1 MINMKVNTDSE
12 TRRSSRRSSSSR
24 APGTHQRRTRLIQV
38 LGIALALSLLIN
50 LLMAIALA
58 SYARKAS
65 LLSGI
70 GSGLRLELAN
80 ITEQSEDTKSLI
92 KTLKSEIQAL
102 TLNRLPGLINLNFDE
117 VIEVDKRYVKN
128 IVFTRTGK
136 KGTHLY
142 EYKVVL
148 ENNNVALQPALKILL
163 FDRSGVQVGMSTL
176 SQKTEQ
182 GSITRLDQDE
192 VRTHYAVVQL
202 PDNSEPEYFQVIL
215 L

>member
-1 MINMKVNTDSE
+1 MNMITNAVSE

-24 APGTHQRRTRLIQV
+24 ASGAHQKRTRLIQI
-38 LGIALALSLLIN
+38 LGIALALSLLIS

-70 GSGLRLELAN
+70 GSGLRLEIAN
-80 ITEQSEDTKSLI
+80 ITEQSEHKTKRI
-92 KTLKSEIQAL
+92 KTLESEIQAL

-117 VIEVDKRYVKN
+117 VIEVDKHYVKN

-136 KGTHLY
+136 KGHHLY

-148 ENNNVALQPALKILL
+148 ENHNAALQPALKILL
-163 FDRSGVQVGMSTL
+163 FDRSGVQVGMSSL
-176 SQKTEQ
+176 SHKTEQ
-182 GSITRLDQDE
+182 GSISRLDQDE
-192 VRTHYAVVQL
+192 VRTHYSVVQL
-202 PDNSEPEYFQVIL
+202 PDKSEPEYFQVVL
-215 L
+215 F

>member
-1 MINMKVNTDSE
+1 MNMITNAVSE

-24 APGTHQRRTRLIQV
+24 ASGAHQKRTRLIQI
-38 LGIALALSLLIN
+38 LGIALALSLLIS

-70 GSGLRLELAN
+70 GSGLRLEIAN
-80 ITEQSEDTKSLI
+80 ITEQSEHKTKRI
-92 KTLKSEIQAL
+92 KTLESEIQAL

-117 VIEVDKRYVKN
+117 VIEVDKHYVKN

-136 KGTHLY
+136 KGHHLY

-148 ENNNVALQPALKILL
+148 ENHNAALQPALKILL
-163 FDRSGVQVGMSTL
+163 FDRSGVQVGMSSL
-176 SQKTEQ
+176 SHKTEQ
-182 GSITRLDQDE
+182 GGIARLDQDE
-192 VRTHYAVVQL
+192 VRTHYSVVQL
-202 PDNSEPEYFQVIL
+202 PDKSEPEYFQVVL
-215 L
+215 F

>member
-1 MINMKVNTDSE
+1 MTIIAASE
-12 TRRSSRRSSSSR
+12 TRPSSRRSSSSR
-24 APGTHQRRTRLIQV
+24 ASGAHQRRTRLIQV
-38 LGIALALSLLIN
+38 LGIALALSLLTN

-70 GSGLRLELAN
+70 GGGLRLELAN
-80 ITEQSEDTKSLI
+80 ITEQSEHKIKRI
-92 KTLKSEIQAL
+92 KTLESEIEAL

-117 VIEVDKRYVKN
+117 VIKVDKHYVKN

-136 KGTHLY
+136 KDNHLY

-148 ENNNVALQPALKILL
+148 ENHNSALQPALKILL
-163 FDRSGVQVGMSTL
+163 FDRNGVQVGMSEL
-176 SQKTEQ
+176 SHKTDQ
-182 GSITRLDQDE
+182 GGITRLDQDE
-192 VRTHYAVVQL
+192 VRTHYSVVQL
-202 PDNSEPEYFQVIL
+202 PDDSEPEYFQVIL

>member
-1 MINMKVNTDSE
+1 MKINTVSE
-12 TRRSSRRSSSSR
+12 SRRSSRRSSSPR
-24 APGTHQRRTRLIQV
+24 APGAHQRRTRLIQV

-70 GSGLRLELAN
+70 GSGLRLELAS
-80 ITEQSEDTKSLI
+80 ITEQSEQKTKRI
-92 KTLKSEIQAL
+92 KTLESEVQAL
-102 TLNRLPGLINLNFDE
+102 TLNRLPGLMSLNFDE

-136 KGTHLY
+136 KGTHLF

-148 ENNNVALQPALKILL
+148 ENSNGALQPALKILL

-176 SQKTEQ
+176 SHKTEQ
-182 GSITRLDQDE
+182 GGITRLDQDE
-192 VRTHYAVVQL
+192 VRTHYSVVQL
-202 PDNSEPEYFQVIL
+202 PDSSEPEYFQVIL